1 MSRPGGNAGLL
12 SDRQVDII
20 ASRLAERMSAHARQ
34 QAPAVAAPRR
44 APVSAP
50 REALGD
56 GVFATV
62 DDAVDAAATAFREL
76 DGMSLEGR
84 QKIIASIRES
94 MFENAEELARLAH
107 AETGLGRVE
116 DKIVKN
122 RLVTRKTSGTEV
134 LTPQAVTGDSGL
146 TLTEYAPYGVIGAIT
161 PTTNPTSTIIC
172 NTIAMVAA
180 GNSIVFN
187 VHPNARECSMANV
200 RLLHQAITRAGGPAN
215 LVTAVATPTI
225 ESAQELMGHEGV
237 RLLAVTGGSGVVR
250 QAMTS
255 GKRAICAGP
264 GNPPVVVDATADLDY
279 AARNIVAGASFD
291 NNIVCVDE
299 KEVIAVE
306 SIVDEL
312 VQHMGQ
318 HGARVLTER
327 ELHKVTNVIFSE
339 YPGRRQRAHVEKDL
353 IGKNASEILARAGIA
368 SHGDPRLLVAR
379 VSNGHPLIWTEQ
391 MMPVLPVTTVPDVDR
406 AIELAKEA
414 EHGYRALGWHVFARH
429 RRAQSHGAHDQHQ
442 HLHEKRP
449 VLRRTR
455 RRGRRPHQFHHRKP
469 NGRRPDRAGRI
480 QPAAT
485 LRHGRSLPYRLRLE
499 VPNKKRHGAI
509 ALLEFETDCRR
520 HPGERRHGQTIAH
533 RLDALRQHSP
543 GSLPDSCRRQCRK
556 HRRSLCGRDSGGR
569 ESRRAERQSVSR

>member
-20 ASRLAERMSAHARQ
+20 ATRLAERMSAPTS
-34 QAPAVAAPRR
+34 PAKSPVAAAAARR
-44 APVSAP
+44 RVPIIDSTGAP

-94 MFENAEELARLAH
+94 MLENAEELARLAH

-116 DKIVKN
+116 DKVIKN

-146 TLTEYAPYGVIGAIT
+146 TLTEYAPYGVIGVIT

-172 NTIAMVAA
+172 NTIAMVSA

-200 RLLHQAITRAGGPAN
+200 RLLHHAITRAGGPAN

-225 ESAQELMGHEGV
+225 ESAQQLMGHEGV
-237 RLLAVTGGSGVVR
+237 RILAVTGGSGVVR

-264 GNPPVVVDATADLDY
+264 GNPPVVVDATADLEF
-279 AARNIVAGASFD
+279 AARKIIAGASFD

-306 SIVDEL
+306 SIVDDL
-312 VQHMGQ
+312 IQHMGR

-339 YPGRRQRAHVEKDL
+339 YPGRRQRGTVEKDL

-368 SHGDPRLLVAR
+368 SQGDPRLIVAR
-379 VSNGHPLIWTEQ
+379 VTNGHPLVWTEQ
-391 MMPVLPVTTVPDVDR
+391 MMPVLPVTAVRDVDQ
-406 AIELAKEA
+406 AIDLAKEA
-414 EHGYRALGWHVFARH
+414 EHGYGHSAGMYSRDIDALSRMARTINTSIFTKNGPFFAGLGEGGEGPTSFTI
-429 RRAQSHGAHDQHQ
+429 ASPTGEG
-442 HLHEKRP
+442 LTGP
-449 VLRRTR
+449 VAFSRLRRCVMVD
-455 RRGRRPHQFHHRKP
+455 HF
-469 NGRRPDRAGRI
+469 RI
-480 QPAAT
+480 
-485 LRHGRSLPYRLRLE
+485 
-499 VPNKKRHGAI
+499 V
-509 ALLEFETDCRR
+509 
-520 HPGERRHGQTIAH
+520 
-533 RLDALRQHSP
+533 
-543 GSLPDSCRRQCRK
+543 
-556 HRRSLCGRDSGGR
+556 
-569 ESRRAERQSVSR
+569 

>member
-20 ASRLAERMSAHARQ
+20 AKRLAERMSGSPAPRPA
-34 QAPAVAAPRR
+34 ATPAVATPRQ
-44 APVSAP
+44 APVIASAGAP

-62 DDAVDAAATAFREL
+62 DDAVDAASTAFHEL

-107 AETGLGRVE
+107 QETGLGRVE

-134 LTPQAVTGDSGL
+134 LTPQAVTGDNGL

-172 NTIAMVAA
+172 NTIAMVSA

-187 VHPNARECSMANV
+187 VHPSARECSMANV
-200 RLLHQAITRAGGPAN
+200 RLLHHAITRAGGPAN
-215 LVTAVATPTI
+215 LVTTVASPTI
-225 ESAQELMGHEGV
+225 ESAQELMGHKGI

-264 GNPPVVVDATADLDY
+264 GNPPVVVDATADLDH
-279 AARNIVAGASFD
+279 AARSIVAGASFD

-312 VQHMGQ
+312 LQRMGQ
-318 HGARVLTER
+318 HGARVLTES
-327 ELHKVTNVIFSE
+327 ELHKVTNVIFNE
-339 YPGRRQRAHVEKDL
+339 YPGRRQRATLEKDL

-368 SHGDPRLLVAR
+368 SHGDPRLLVVR
-379 VSNGHPLIWTEQ
+379 VTNGHPLIWTEQ
-391 MMPVLPVTTVPDVDR
+391 MMPVLPVTAVPDVDR

-414 EHGYRALGWHVFARH
+414 EHGFGHSAGMYSRDIDALSRMARTINTSIFTKNGPFFAGLGEGGEGH
-429 RRAQSHGAHDQHQ
+429 TSFTIASPTGEG
-442 HLHEKRP
+442 LTGP
-449 VLRRTR
+449 VAFSRLRRCVMVD
-455 RRGRRPHQFHHRKP
+455 HF
-469 NGRRPDRAGRI
+469 RI
-480 QPAAT
+480 
-485 LRHGRSLPYRLRLE
+485 
-499 VPNKKRHGAI
+499 V
-509 ALLEFETDCRR
+509 
-520 HPGERRHGQTIAH
+520 
-533 RLDALRQHSP
+533 
-543 GSLPDSCRRQCRK
+543 
-556 HRRSLCGRDSGGR
+556 
-569 ESRRAERQSVSR
+569 

>member
-20 ASRLAERMSAHARQ
+20 ATRLAERMAGV
-34 QAPAVAAPRR
+34 PASEPAKKPAAAAPRR
-44 APVSAP
+44 APVSVP

-56 GVFATV
+56 GIFARV
-62 DDAVDAAATAFREL
+62 DDAVDAAATAFGQL

-84 QKIIASIRES
+84 QRIIASIRES
-94 MFENAEELARLAH
+94 MFENAEKLARLAH
-107 AETGLGRVE
+107 EETGLGRVA
-116 DKIVKN
+116 DKVIKN

-187 VHPNARECSMANV
+187 VHPGARECSMANV
-200 RLLHQAITRAGGPAN
+200 RLLHHAIMRAGGPAN

-225 ESAQELMGHEGV
+225 ESAQELMGHKSV

-264 GNPPVVVDATADLDY
+264 GNPPVVVDATADLEH
-279 AARNIVAGASFD
+279 AARNIIAGASFD

-306 SIVDEL
+306 SIVDAL
-312 VQHMGQ
+312 LQQMGQ
-318 HGARVLTER
+318 HGARVLNER
-327 ELHKVTNVIFSE
+327 ELHKVTDVIFTE
-339 YPGRRQRAHVEKDL
+339 YPGRRQRATLQKDL

-379 VSNGHPLIWTEQ
+379 VTNGHPLVWTEQ
-391 MMPVLPVTTVPDVDR
+391 MMPVLPVTSVPDVDQ
-406 AIELAKEA
+406 AIALAKEA
-414 EHGYRALGWHVFARH
+414 EHGYGHSAGMYSRDIDALSRMARTINTSIFTKNGPFFAGLGEGGEGH
-429 RRAQSHGAHDQHQ
+429 TSFTIASPTGEG
-442 HLHEKRP
+442 LTGP
-449 VLRRTR
+449 VAFSRLRRCVMVD
-455 RRGRRPHQFHHRKP
+455 HF
-469 NGRRPDRAGRI
+469 RI
-480 QPAAT
+480 
-485 LRHGRSLPYRLRLE
+485 
-499 VPNKKRHGAI
+499 V
-509 ALLEFETDCRR
+509 
-520 HPGERRHGQTIAH
+520 
-533 RLDALRQHSP
+533 
-543 GSLPDSCRRQCRK
+543 
-556 HRRSLCGRDSGGR
+556 
-569 ESRRAERQSVSR
+569 

>member
-20 ASRLAERMSAHARQ
+20 ASRLAERMSGTPANN
-34 QAPAVAAPRR
+34 PAVAAPRR

-200 RLLHQAITRAGGPAN
+200 RLIHQAITRAGGPAN

-225 ESAQELMGHEGV
+225 ESAQELMGHKGV

-264 GNPPVVVDATADLDY
+264 GNP
-279 AARNIVAGASFD
+279 RASFD

-306 SIVDEL
+306 SIADEL
-312 VQHMGQ
+312 VQRMGQ

-327 ELHKVTNVIFSE
+327 ELHKVTNVIFTE
-339 YPGRRQRAHVEKDL
+339 YPGRRKRATLEKDL

-368 SHGDPRLLVAR
+368 SHGDPRLLVVR
-379 VSNGHPLIWTEQ
+379 VSNGHPLVWTEQ
-391 MMPVLPVTTVPDVDR
+391 MMPVLPITTAPDVDR
-406 AIELAKEA
+406 AIGLAREA
-414 EHGYRALGWHVFARH
+414 EHGFGHSAGMYSRDIDALSRMARTINTSIFTKNGPFFAGLGEGGEGH
-429 RRAQSHGAHDQHQ
+429 TSFTIASPTGEG
-442 HLHEKRP
+442 LTGP
-449 VLRRTR
+449 VAFSRLRRCVMVD
-455 RRGRRPHQFHHRKP
+455 HF
-469 NGRRPDRAGRI
+469 RI
-480 QPAAT
+480 
-485 LRHGRSLPYRLRLE
+485 
-499 VPNKKRHGAI
+499 V
-509 ALLEFETDCRR
+509 
-520 HPGERRHGQTIAH
+520 
-533 RLDALRQHSP
+533 
-543 GSLPDSCRRQCRK
+543 
-556 HRRSLCGRDSGGR
+556 
-569 ESRRAERQSVSR
+569 

>member
-20 ASRLAERMSAHARQ
+20 ASRLAERMSGTPANN
-34 QAPAVAAPRR
+34 PAVAAPRR

-200 RLLHQAITRAGGPAN
+200 RLIHQAITRAGGPAN

-225 ESAQELMGHEGV
+225 ESAQELMGHKGV

-264 GNPPVVVDATADLDY
+264 GNPPVVVDATADLDH

-306 SIVDEL
+306 SIADEL
-312 VQHMGQ
+312 VQRMGQ

-327 ELHKVTNVIFSE
+327 ELHKVTNVIFTE
-339 YPGRRQRAHVEKDL
+339 YPGRRKRATLEKDL
-353 IGKNASEILARAGIA
+353 IGKNASEILARAAPFSLQSLMQRMNIEPIA
-368 SHGDPRLLVAR
+368 TADSEALEKIRIAATAR
-379 VSNGHPLIWTEQ
+379 VTASG
-391 MMPVLPVTTVPDVDR
+391 TTGP
-406 AIELAKEA
+406 
-414 EHGYRALGWHVFARH
+414 
-429 RRAQSHGAHDQHQ
+429 
-442 HLHEKRP
+442 
-449 VLRRTR
+449 
-455 RRGRRPHQFHHRKP
+455 
-469 NGRRPDRAGRI
+469 
-480 QPAAT
+480 
-485 LRHGRSLPYRLRLE
+485 
-499 VPNKKRHGAI
+499 
-509 ALLEFETDCRR
+509 
-520 HPGERRHGQTIAH
+520 
-533 RLDALRQHSP
+533 
-543 GSLPDSCRRQCRK
+543 
-556 HRRSLCGRDSGGR
+556 
-569 ESRRAERQSVSR
+569 